1 MKRERCGWCTGDP
14 LYIEYHD
21 IEWGVPSHDDRHLFE
36 MVTLEGAQAGL
47 SWLTVLRKRHTYR
60 EAFEDF
66 DAARVAKFTP
76 HNVEALMLNAGIVRN
91 RLKIESAVTNAQAF
105 LRVQAE
111 LGSFDKLVWSFVGGI
126 TQVRRPNDVTQ
137 VPPKTLES
145 DALSKELRRRG
156 FRFVGS
162 TICYAFM
169 QACGLVNDHDS
180 TCYKAPKTR
189 SPSKS

>member
-1 MKRERCGWCTGDP
+1 MERERCGWCTGDP

-21 IEWGVPSHDDRHLFE
+21 SEWGVPSHDDRHLFE

-47 SWLTVLRKRHTYR
+47 SWLTVLRKRHSYR

-76 HNVEALMLNAGIVRN
+76 RSVETLMLNAGIVRN

-111 LGSFDKLVWSFVGGI
+111 LGSFDKLVWSFVGGR

-169 QACGLVNDHDS
+169 QACGLVNDHVS